1 MVKWR
6 SCPASNGMFRVRVL
20 VEAVKSQESRDKS
33 PEPEDACDF
42 AASLALDSGLSTS
55 GRASRW
61 APGARREVTL
71 FVAIGFAVLVI
82 GNASTATEGD
92 GKSPDS
98 SVTYP
103 IRFENSTSGAP
114 QTAAPRPTVSYPVK
128 LDMPAL
134 RRSAPTPRRPN

>member
-1 MVKWR
+1 MPFVRPYVR
-6 SCPASNGMFRVRVL
+6 SDGTPVR
-20 VEAVKSQESRDKS
+20 
-33 PEPEDACDF
+33 
-42 AASLALDSGLSTS
+42 GH
-55 GRASRW
+55 SRW

-92 GKSPDS
+92 VKSPDS

-134 RRSAPTPRRPN
+134 RRSAPTPSVSYPIDLAALAGER